1 MMQRGSHV
9 RRPEKCLFRQNRACY
24 QVCDPECAPL
34 LGKQTLYLL
43 DTTIMQSFLCFLSS
57 HFHSLMNTAFLP
69 SFSNWS
75 LKVTLL
81 TGGWRSILQALI
93 VWWIQ
98 QLQNQSKITPPGASL
113 LPWIPRFMSAQAID
127 NDLWLPRRP
136 QPSPSQPPRLTDRDF
151 LLRWEPSRHSPAIKG
166 LPSVTEADLQQ
177 ELIHTVS
184 HVCSPSLP
192 PPYTYK

>member
-1 MMQRGSHV
+1 MLGGKRNAS
-9 RRPEKCLFRQNRACY
+9 CQNRACY

-34 LGKQTLYLL
+34 LVKETLNLIL

-57 HFHSLMNTAFLP
+57 HFHSLINTAFLP
-69 SFSNWS
+69 SFIKSNTIN
-75 LKVTLL
+75 L
-81 TGGWRSILQALI
+81 

-113 LPWIPRFMSAQAID
+113 LPWIPRFMSAQTID